1 LTQHWLSDPVLVFV
15 PTEADIL
22 GFNILDG
29 CIVMKQKTAIGE
41 KVNSLIQRPNR
52 AELYSGSTDGK
63 IAVFLPYRKVYEEE
77 AEETDNQANVL
88 DSIYRSLTQTP
99 IEYV

>member
-1 LTQHWLSDPVLVFV
+1 
-15 PTEADIL
+15 
-22 GFNILDG
+22 
-29 CIVMKQKTAIGE
+29 MKQKTAIGE

-99 IEYV
+99 IEYVWRSVCSTYAVKIDIRMSKLISDTAMTS